1 MNALTRR
8 TFMRA
13 GLAVAAA
20 PYALAQRR
28 RETVTK
34 SVLLLVVD
42 DLRPTLGCYGHPD
55 AVTPHIDALAK
66 RGLTF
71 LNNHCQIAAD
81 GPSRHSFFTGLRPD
95 TIGVFDDATSYRRRR
110 PDAASLPQ
118 HFKQR
123 GYHTAA
129 VGRVFD
135 DAASWNEGDNRA
147 AEASLAR
154 SWSASD
160 SADADLF
167 DGQTAQRAIAALERL
182 GGRKFFLAVGLQRPS
197 LPFAAPQSY
206 FNLYPRAYV
215 KAPAEPGPLGA
226 PPYAMHDSAELHR
239 FGDVPATLDAE
250 WNRDLLRAYLASV
263 SYIDAQ
269 IGLILSALDQQGLR
283 DNTVIAL
290 TSDNGLHLGELG
302 LWGKHTN
309 FELATRTPL
318 IISSRGLKNAGRKS
332 RALTELV
339 DVYPTLCQIA
349 GLPTPAELDGAGL
362 TALFENPD
370 QLWKRAVF
378 SQHPREIP
386 GLGPGM
392 GYSMR
397 TSRYRYTEWG
407 TFDTP
412 YRTAELYDYKGQP
425 LEAENLANE
434 PAAKTLANGLAA
446 MLREGWR
453 ASLPPSDP
461 RATANS

>member
-1 MNALTRR
+1 MNASTRR
-8 TFMRA
+8 TFIAA

-28 RETVTK
+28 REVVTK
-34 SVLLLVVD
+34 NVLFLVVD
-42 DLRPTLGCYGHPD
+42 DLRPMLGCYGHPD

-81 GPSRHSFFTGLRPD
+81 GPSRQSLFTGLRPD
-95 TIGVFDDATSYRRRR
+95 AIDVFDDTTSYRRRR

-118 HFKQR
+118 YFKQR
-123 GYHTAA
+123 GYHTTA

-135 DAASWNEGDNRA
+135 DSASWTDGDPRP
-147 AEASLAR
+147 AESSLSR

-160 SADADLF
+160 AADAELF
-167 DGQTAQRAIAALERL
+167 DGQTAQRAIAALKQL
-182 GGRKFFLAVGLQRPS
+182 GSGKFFLAVGLQRPS
-197 LPFAAPQSY
+197 LPFDAPQSY
-206 FNLYPRAYV
+206 FNLYPRAYI
-215 KAPAEPGPLGA
+215 KASADPSPKGA
-226 PPYAMHDSAELHR
+226 PSYAKHDSAELHR

-250 WNRDLLRAYLASV
+250 WSRDLVRAYLASV
-263 SYIDAQ
+263 SYVDAQ
-269 IGLILSALDQQGLR
+269 VGLILSALDEQGLR
-283 DNTVIAL
+283 DNTIVVL
-290 TSDNGLHLGELG
+290 TSDSGYHLGEFG

-318 IISSRGLKNAGRKS
+318 IISSLGLKNAGRKS

-339 DVYPTLCQIA
+339 DIYPTVCQIA
-349 GLPTPAELDGAGL
+349 GLPTSAELDGASL
-362 TALFENPD
+362 KALFENPD

-378 SQHPREIP
+378 SQHPRAIP

-407 TFDTP
+407 TFDSP
-412 YRTAELYDYKGQP
+412 YRTAELYDYKDQP
-425 LEAENLANE
+425 LEIENLAND
-434 PAAKTLANGLAA
+434 PDARTLANGLAA
-446 MLREGWR
+446 MMREGWR
-453 ASLPPSDP
+453 ASLPPSDA
-461 RATANS
+461 RATSNS

>member
-1 MNALTRR
+1 
-8 TFMRA
+8 MRA
-13 GLAVAAA
+13 GLGAAAA
-20 PYALAQRR
+20 PYAFAQRR
-28 RETVTK
+28 REAVAK
-34 SVLLLVVD
+34 NLLFLVVD
-42 DLRPTLGCYGHPD
+42 DLRPMLGCYGHPD
-55 AVTPHIDALAK
+55 AVTPNIDALAK

-81 GPSRHSFFTGLRPD
+81 GPSRQSLFTGLRPD
-95 TIGVFDDATSYRRRR
+95 AIQVFDDAASFRRRR
-110 PDAASLPQ
+110 PDVTPLPQ
-118 HFKQR
+118 HFR
-123 GYHTAA
+123 RSGYHTTA

-135 DAASWNEGDNRA
+135 DVASWNEGDTRA
-147 AEASLAR
+147 VEASFAR
-154 SWSASD
+154 SWNASD

-167 DGQTAQRAIAALERL
+167 DGQTTQRAIAALERL
-182 GGRKFFLAVGLQRPS
+182 GGRKFFLAVGLERPS

-215 KAPAEPGPLGA
+215 KALSAPGPKGVPA
-226 PPYAMHDSAELHR
+226 YAMHDSAELHR

-250 WNRDLLRAYLASV
+250 LNRDLVRAYLASV
-263 SYIDAQ
+263 SYVDAQ
-269 IGLILSALDQQGLR
+269 VGLILTALEQQGLL
-283 DNTVIAL
+283 DNTVVAL
-290 TSDNGLHLGELG
+290 TSDNGFHLGELG

-318 IISSRGLKNAGRKS
+318 IISSRGPKSAGRKS

-349 GLPTPAELDGAGL
+349 GMPRPGDLDGASL
-362 TALFENPD
+362 VDLFENPD

-386 GLGPGM
+386 GLGSGM

-407 TFDTP
+407 ALDTP

-425 LEAENLANE
+425 LEMENLANE
-434 PAAKTLANGLAA
+434 PAAQTLANGLAA
-446 MLREGWR
+446 IMREGWR
-453 ASLPPSDP
+453 GSLPPSDP

>member
-1 MNALTRR
+1 
-8 TFMRA
+8 MRA
-13 GLAVAAA
+13 GLAAAA
-20 PYALAQRR
+20 TPYALAQRR
-28 RETVTK
+28 REVSAK
-34 SVLLLVVD
+34 NILFLIVD
-42 DLRPTLGCYGHPD
+42 DLRPMLGCYGHPD

-71 LNNHCQIAAD
+71 LNNHCQIASD
-81 GPSRHSFFTGLRPD
+81 GPSRQSLFTGLRPD
-95 TIGVFDDATSYRRRR
+95 TIQVFDDAASFRRRR
-110 PDAASLPQ
+110 PDVTSLPQ
-118 HFKQR
+118 HFR
-123 GYHTAA
+123 RNGYHTTA

-135 DAASWNEGDNRA
+135 DAASWNEGDARA
-147 AEASLAR
+147 VEASFDR
-154 SWSASD
+154 SWNASD

-167 DGQTAQRAIAALERL
+167 DGQTAQCAIAALERL
-182 GGRKFFLAVGLQRPS
+182 GGRRFFLAVGLERPS

-215 KAPAEPGPLGA
+215 KALTEPGPTGA
-226 PPYAMHDSAELHR
+226 PAYAMHDSAELRR
-239 FGDVPATLDAE
+239 FGDVPAMPDAE
-250 WNRDLLRAYLASV
+250 LSRDLVRAYLASV

-269 IGLILSALDQQGLR
+269 VGLILSALDQHGLR
-283 DNTVIAL
+283 DNTAVVLAG
-290 TSDNGLHLGELG
+290 DNGYHLGELG

-318 IISSRGLKNAGRKS
+318 IVSSRGLKSAGRKS

-339 DVYPTLCQIA
+339 DVYPTLCEIA
-349 GLPTPAELDGAGL
+349 GLPTPGNLDGASLAG
-362 TALFENPD
+362 LFENPD

-407 TFDTP
+407 ALDSP

-425 LEAENLANE
+425 LEIENLANQPE
-434 PAAKTLANGLAA
+434 AKTLANGLAA
-446 MLREGWR
+446 MMREGWR
-453 ASLPPSDP
+453 GSLPPTDP
-461 RATANS
+461 RASANS